1 MVHQFLDGIWPIAP
15 RIKVDYIKRPDLGCW
30 STSSWSHG
38 IFWIH
43 FNFLFYNNTFAWP
56 TGETVSCMSKVL
68 ALTQLKR
75 KFVESSLLPGPCH
88 KKFTALTALLP
99 LKRPCRHQ
107 PATFLLENVQ
117 GLTMRKKGQAKVGQ
131 PMPCFIHSHLSSCAV
146 FVARLPSHRCWIFYV
161 DWTAIRRGW
170 CGEGNDGWAP
180 HLTPSPHSAAKNA
193 RSISF
198 GGKIL
203 PS

>member
-1 MVHQFLDGIWPIAP
+1 M
-15 RIKVDYIKRPDLGCW
+15 
-30 STSSWSHG
+30 
-38 IFWIH
+38 
-43 FNFLFYNNTFAWP
+43 
-56 TGETVSCMSKVL
+56 SCMSKVL

-146 FVARLPSHRCWIFYV
+146 FVAWIPSFASASCDAPGSHHTGAGYSTWIGRLSGAAGVVKGTTGELPTLDPFTTLSGEKRGKHFFWGQDIPKLSIFHFHDWI
-161 DWTAIRRGW
+161 TLG
-170 CGEGNDGWAP
+170 P
-180 HLTPSPHSAAKNA
+180 
-193 RSISF
+193 
-198 GGKIL
+198 
-203 PS
+203 